1 MMLDL
6 DIFAETSEE
15 NYSDGGS
22 PTPAVIRS
30 AHPSPCHQGTP
41 SVVIEVSHAWPLPP
55 VSPPSMNP
63 ACPPCQQT
71 TATTNISPA
80 CPPCQQT
87 TPTSNISP
95 TCPPCHQ
102 TTATPNIS
110 PACSPCWRST
120 PPHSPACPP
129 CQQTTAMPNISP
141 ACPPCQ
147 QTTATPNISPA
158 CSPCWRYT
166 PPPNSPACP
175 PCQAATPASSPHSA
189 SSDITWSPPNE
200 TFEEIIL
207 DETSFVGV
215 NEADLEDS
223 PDRLESLVK
232 ALQNRLPE
240 LPPPRSNTINVVR
253 DDVFNCAERAFKRQ
267 RFNPE
272 APIYVVFVDNDGSV
286 EGAVDQGGPRREF
299 LRLLTRD
306 IQHSRIFEGPEE
318 SRSRALDGGALQDGL
333 YRTIGRM
340 LAVAFIQGG
349 LPVHFFSDRLYSQI
363 SGLPSPKYRVE
374 DVVDYDIRSILEKIS
389 TAGTVEA
396 ARLEVMAAAETLGVM
411 GALKFINNLEDRD
424 VVVQI
429 ALQFYLEDRLA
440 QALTQ
445 FKEGLLTLGLLDEV
459 MCNPRAFQRAF
470 TQPPLPLT
478 ATDLANL
485 FTPTLSPV
493 GSNRRRLENRT
504 IAHWRDWLL
513 EVEEGNMDHVQ
524 VEDVL
529 VFCSGASRVPLSGF
543 PEPPMLDFFLV
554 TDSNSLPLANTCS
567 VTLRLP
573 LHSNY
578 PDFSRP
584 IQLAVA
590 WSGVFGFA

>member
-1 MMLDL
+1 
-6 DIFAETSEE
+6 
-15 NYSDGGS
+15 
-22 PTPAVIRS
+22 
-30 AHPSPCHQGTP
+30 
-41 SVVIEVSHAWPLPP
+41 
-55 VSPPSMNP
+55 MNV
-63 ACPPCQQT
+63 CT
-71 TATTNISPA
+71 
-80 CPPCQQT
+80 
-87 TPTSNISP
+87 
-95 TCPPCHQ
+95 
-102 TTATPNIS
+102 
-110 PACSPCWRST
+110 
-120 PPHSPACPP
+120 
-129 CQQTTAMPNISP
+129 
-141 ACPPCQ
+141 
-147 QTTATPNISPA
+147 
-158 CSPCWRYT
+158 YT
-166 PPPNSPACP
+166 PLIS
-175 PCQAATPASSPHSA
+175 
-189 SSDITWSPPNE
+189 
-200 TFEEIIL
+200 IL
-207 DETSFVGV
+207 
-215 NEADLEDS
+215 L
-223 PDRLESLVK
+223 
-232 ALQNRLPE
+232 
-240 LPPPRSNTINVVR
+240 
-253 DDVFNCAERAFKRQ
+253 
-267 RFNPE
+267 
-272 APIYVVFVDNDGSV
+272 
-286 EGAVDQGGPRREF
+286 
-299 LRLLTRD
+299 
-306 IQHSRIFEGPEE
+306 
-318 SRSRALDGGALQDGL
+318 ALQDGL

-389 TAGTVEA
+389 MAGTVEA

-493 GSNRRRLENRT
+493 GSNRRRLENCT

-578 PDFSRP
+578 ANFSRAM
-584 IQLAVA
+584 QLAVA
-590 WSGVFGFA
+590 CSGVFGCA